1 VSKGDVLVERGA
13 ARLQELAD
21 RAAARGDGI
30 GEWLSEELRNDAAF
44 LRKLKPSL
52 VKARAQ
58 GNSHGSPQPEQPPPP
73 APPPAAETP
82 PAETRP
88 AEAPP
93 AVAPPAEA
101 PPARTPPTKTQ
112 PMAARPKP
120 KLKAM
125 KPKSKRGGPPPV
137 VIVGAALVAG
147 ILLAK
152 FVDWRGHAHPKD

>member
-1 VSKGDVLVERGA
+1 MSRGDQLVERGA
-13 ARLQELAD
+13 TRLQELAD

-58 GNSHGSPQPEQPPPP
+58 ANSQGSTEPAPPPP
-73 APPPAAETP
+73 PQPPPAAEAP
-82 PAETRP
+82 PPVEAPAVETR
-88 AEAPP
+88 
-93 AVAPPAEA
+93 
-101 PPARTPPTKTQ
+101 

-120 KLKAM
+120 EPKLKPKANA
-125 KPKSKRGGPPPV
+125 KPKGKRGGPPPV